1 MGINVGID
9 LGTTYS
15 AVAVF
20 DDASGSVK
28 ILKNTDDKNCTPSVT
43 YIENGKVKI
52 GDEAKSL
59 QASGD
64 LNAAAFYKSMMGEKG
79 YTLYLD
85 GKEYSPEE
93 LSGLYLRELIRD
105 VSQHNNVQIDGA
117 VITCPAYFNEFQR
130 KATENA
136 LKAAGIKFLKIINE
150 PTAAIIAYGLTG
162 EGKKNVMV
170 YDLGGGTFD
179 VTIAEV
185 NGTRVKVLTTNGNHQ
200 LGGKNWDAVIA
211 DELKQKFFD
220 EYNVNIEDNP
230 EDFYQLKVQ
239 CEDIKKR
246 LTAGSTT
253 TAVIQSQ
260 GYTGKYEITREF
272 FDSATSSL
280 LNETSLL
287 IDRCF
292 SEIGGGFSWKNLDEV
307 VLVGGST
314 RMPQVKEFVRRE
326 YGREPITKNID
337 VDTIVAAG
345 AAMQAKICVENRLV
359 LGGDSGMRNA
369 TPGRSEKKRLVI
381 TGDSIQDITS
391 HSLGILAFSKEDET
405 IIENSIII
413 KKNSPLNKPEKR
425 LYGFGGDKMDVFVL
439 QGESDEPRDCT
450 LLYKYCVSGFSR
462 GKKTEFDLSLIYNQD
477 GVVEV
482 SSEAKDGS
490 TLYVEKS
497 IIDESIDQVMNRLI
511 QEKKEEWVNPKI
523 CVSSSGCDDIGS
535 ILKSLNI
542 EYDSFDSKSY
552 DCEMLFLNCLTR
564 DTIEPQKLRLFVEKG
579 GCLYASCYMD
589 DIIHIAFP
597 NLFNFAGHIG
607 SSMEKM
613 PVDVIDE
620 ELHEYIGK
628 QINIT
633 FNTQWAVLNSAQG
646 EVILR
651 ASSNNEAKYANKPI
665 MVKVKYND
673 GWIFYTSFH
682 NYVNATEKEKNIL
695 QLLLFKQIST
705 IKQSS
710 IPMAIEKMSKG
721 KYLLGG

>member
-20 DDASGSVK
+20 DDGLGQVK
-28 ILKNTDDKNCTPSVT
+28 VLNNSDDKTCTPSVT
-43 YIENGKVKI
+43 YIENGKVTI
-52 GDEAKSL
+52 GEEAKSL

-105 VSQHNNVQIDGA
+105 VSQHNNVQVDGA
-117 VITCPAYFNEFQR
+117 VITCPAYFNESQR
-130 KATENA
+130 LATQNA
-136 LKAAGIKFLKIINE
+136 GKAAGLKVLKIINE

-185 NGTRVKVLTTNGNHQ
+185 NGTSVRVLTTNGNHQ

-220 EYNVNIEDNP
+220 EYNVNVEDNP

-246 LTAGSTT
+246 LTAGSAT

-260 GYTGKYEITREF
+260 GYTGKYEVTREF

-292 SEIGGGFSWKNLDEV
+292 SELGGGFSWKNLDEV

-326 YGREPITKNID
+326 YGREPVTKNID

-345 AAMQAKICVENRLV
+345 AAMQAKLCVANRLV
-359 LGGDSGMRNA
+359 LGGDSGTHTA
-369 TPGRSEKKRLVI
+369 ALGGSEKKGKVLTLASV
-381 TGDSIQDITS
+381 QDITS
-391 HSLGILAFSKEDET
+391 HSLGMLALAKDEVT
-405 IIENSIII
+405 YVNSIII
-413 KKNSPLNKPEKR
+413 KKNSLLNTPFDRE
-425 LYGFGGDKMDVFVL
+425 YSFGGEKMDVFVL
-439 QGESDEPRDCT
+439 QGESAEPRDCT
-450 LLYKYCVSGFSR
+450 LLYKYCVSGFSK
-462 GKKTEFDLSLIYNQD
+462 GKKTEFTLHYTYNQD
-477 GVVEV
+477 GIVDVRV
-482 SSEAKDGS
+482 EAKDGTS
-490 TLYVEKS
+490 LQVEKS
-497 IIDESIDQVMNRLI
+497 VVSETIDEIINRLLREKEEQKRKASRAEIMFMVDTSGSMSGEPIRLAQKAVRDFVRELDLSRFSVSIVNFADTGRFECKNENNARSID
-511 QEKKEEWVNPKI
+511 KA
-523 CVSSSGCDDIGS
+523 VSSLAVETCGICNDETPLKTFGSKFSGNDFNRIIVLLTDGAWSDQQTEERAAERLKADGITIYAIGFGGAD
-535 ILKSLNI
+535 
-542 EYDSFDSKSY
+542 ER
-552 DCEMLFLNCLTR
+552 FLNKVASEKGARKIDLS
-564 DTIEPQKLRLFVEKG
+564 RLSQTFVE
-579 GCLYASCYMD
+579 
-589 DIIHIAFP
+589 IADS
-597 NLFNFAGHIG
+597 I
-607 SSMEKM
+607 
-613 PVDVIDE
+613 
-620 ELHEYIGK
+620 
-628 QINIT
+628 
-633 FNTQWAVLNSAQG
+633 
-646 EVILR
+646 
-651 ASSNNEAKYANKPI
+651 
-665 MVKVKYND
+665 
-673 GWIFYTSFH
+673 
-682 NYVNATEKEKNIL
+682 ATER
-695 QLLLFKQIST
+695 
-705 IKQSS
+705 
-710 IPMAIEKMSKG
+710 
-721 KYLLGG
+721 

>member
-20 DDASGSVK
+20 DDALGDVK
-28 ILKNTDDKNCTPSVT
+28 VLKNSDGDNCTPSVT
-43 YIENGKVKI
+43 HIENGKVTI
-52 GDEAKSL
+52 GEEAKSL

-85 GKEYSPEE
+85 GREYSPQE

-105 VSQHNNVQIDGA
+105 VSNRNNVQIDAA
-117 VITCPAYFNEFQR
+117 VITCPAYFNEAQR
-130 KATENA
+130 LATLNA
-136 LKAAGIKFLKIINE
+136 GKAAGLKVLKVINE

-185 NGTRVKVLTTNGNHQ
+185 NGTHVKVLTTNGNHQ

-246 LTAGSTT
+246 LTAGSVT

-260 GYTGKYEITREF
+260 GYTGKYEVTREF

-280 LNETSLL
+280 LNETALL
-287 IDRCF
+287 IDRSF
-292 SEIGGGFSWKNLDEV
+292 SEIGGGFSWKKLDEV

-326 YGREPITKNID
+326 YGREPVTKNID

-345 AAMQAKICVENRLV
+345 AAMQAKLCVENRLV
-359 LGGDSGMRNA
+359 LGGTSGTSNA
-369 TPGRSEKKRLVI
+369 AQGGGEKKRLVI
-381 TGDSIQDITS
+381 TGDSVQDITS
-391 HSLGILAFSKEDET
+391 HSLGMLAFAKDDVT
-405 IIENSIII
+405 IVNSIII
-413 KKNSPLNKPEKR
+413 KKNSALNTPFDREFTFS
-425 LYGFGGDKMDVFVL
+425 GEKMDVFVL
-439 QGESDEPRDCT
+439 QGESAEPRDCT

-462 GKKTEFDLSLIYNQD
+462 GKKNEFTIHYIYNQD

-482 SSEAKDGS
+482 NANSKDGS
-490 TLYVEKS
+490 RLNVEKS
-497 IIDESIDQVMNRLI
+497 EVNESIDEIINRLI
-511 QEKKEEWVNPKI
+511 REKEEQKRKARAEIMFMVDTSGSMSGDPIRLAREALRDCMKELDLSRFTISIVNFADRGRFECRNENNARNIDRAISSLAVDTCGTCNDETPMNSFGDKFSERDNRIIVLLTDGVWSDQPTEERASERLKADGVTIYAIGFGGADERFLNKI
-523 CVSSSGCDDIGS
+523 ASEKGARKIDLSKLSQTFVEIAGS
-535 ILKSLNI
+535 I
-542 EYDSFDSKSY
+542 
-552 DCEMLFLNCLTR
+552 
-564 DTIEPQKLRLFVEKG
+564 
-579 GCLYASCYMD
+579 
-589 DIIHIAFP
+589 
-597 NLFNFAGHIG
+597 
-607 SSMEKM
+607 
-613 PVDVIDE
+613 
-620 ELHEYIGK
+620 
-628 QINIT
+628 
-633 FNTQWAVLNSAQG
+633 
-646 EVILR
+646 
-651 ASSNNEAKYANKPI
+651 
-665 MVKVKYND
+665 
-673 GWIFYTSFH
+673 
-682 NYVNATEKEKNIL
+682 ATER
-695 QLLLFKQIST
+695 
-705 IKQSS
+705 
-710 IPMAIEKMSKG
+710 
-721 KYLLGG
+721 